1 MMNVFIGGSR
11 SVTRL
16 NKAVTRI
23 MDRIVGQG
31 QCILIGD
38 ANGTDRAV
46 QAYLAAQEYQY
57 VVVFCTRGV
66 CRNNLGGW
74 KTRSIDTL
82 ARDNTFQFHAVK
94 DLAMASEAD
103 RGFMIWDSRSKGTLS
118 NIINLVKAHIPVD
131 VYSTRTKASYEILD
145 RSDLASLLDQCDPAS
160 RDKFEKE
167 LNLSDFLLQPSFWS

>member
-1 MMNVFIGGSR
+1 MINVFIGGSR
-11 SVTRL
+11 TVTRL

-23 MDRIVGQG
+23 LDRIVEEGQW
-31 QCILIGD
+31 ILIGD

-46 QAYLAAQEYQY
+46 QAYLAVEKYQH

-82 ARDNTFQFHAVK
+82 ARDNTLQFYTVK

-118 NIINLVKAHIPVD
+118 NIINLVKAHKPVE

-145 RSDLASLLDQCDPAS
+145 RSDLAGLLDQCDPAS

-167 LNLSDFLLQPSFWS
+167 LKLSDFLLQPSFWS